1 MQLAAFGA
9 TGRTGRPL
17 CRQALERGHTV
28 IAHARSPEKLPFADD
43 VTVVEGDVYA
53 GTGVT
58 EAIEGVDAVVSVLGQ
73 TAGSPDDLLTVA
85 GDNVLGAM
93 ENAGVDRYVTLVGA
107 GDLALGFESI
117 DRADIARF
125 VLDCLE
131 GEEFVR
137 KLPTVGP
144 A

>member
-1 MQLAAFGA
+1 MQIAIFGA

-28 IAHARSPEKLPFADD
+28 VRAPRL
-43 VTVVEGDVYA
+43 TEGDP
-53 GTGVT
+53 TG
-58 EAIEGVDAVVSVLGQ
+58 EY
-73 TAGSPDDLLTVA
+73 
-85 GDNVLGAM
+85 
-93 ENAGVDRYVTLVGA
+93 RA

-117 DRADIARF
+117 DRADVARF
-125 VLDCLE
+125 ILDCLE

-137 KLPTVGP
+137 DLPKVGP